1 MSADST
7 TPAAAAPA
15 TALAVKPTKPDEAE
29 YKKDLAKL
37 EQDNKTALDQYVRT
51 PQWRAGSPAY
61 ARSSPLWSIGR
72 C

>member
-7 TPAAAAPA
+7 TPAAVPAAGL
-15 TALAVKPTKPDEAE
+15 TVKPTKPDEAE